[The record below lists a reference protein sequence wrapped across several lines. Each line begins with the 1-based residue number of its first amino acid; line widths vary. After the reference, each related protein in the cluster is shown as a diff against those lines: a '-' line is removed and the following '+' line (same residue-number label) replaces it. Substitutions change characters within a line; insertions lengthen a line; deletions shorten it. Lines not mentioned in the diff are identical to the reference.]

1 MEISDI
7 KFKDGLRKELL
18 VYKQMLKLIDTD
30 NIDELRQLIQD
41 NIERIN
47 AALQD

>member
-1 MEISDI
+1 MGQTDI
-7 KFKDGLRKELL
+7 QFKNDLRKELL

>member
-7 KFKDGLRKELL
+7 KFKDDLRKELL

-30 NIDELRQLIQD
+30 NIDELRQLI
-41 NIERIN
+41 R
-47 AALQD
+47 